1 MASSKLALSELN
13 TFDQILLLAFDIE
26 ALATASSR
34 YFKYIGADQFTLV
47 WIITDQDPIQYKTEP
62 NTLLSTQQEQLIY
75 QAYQQKTDI
84 QEIFGTQVHK
94 AIILTTGENY
104 CFFILYAFEET
115 AIDPQL
121 NSLWTDAQQ
130 KLAWACESVMQ
141 LLYLR
146 SDLDRLAK
154 AENLQRALFA
164 ISDLANSDKESQE
177 VLKEIHQII
186 GTLMYADNFLIVRYD
201 NKDESMRFIY
211 FVDSQ
216 DDILPNMDKKMY
228 KRDMPNSLT
237 LAMLQSGNPLHG
249 NSIDVIK
256 TINVEHDESLGPE
269 SHDWLGVPMANNGI
283 VVGGIVLQSYDLNHS
298 FSAEDQTLLTYV
310 AQHISIVLQ
319 RRDAHEELER
329 RVDERTTELQQ
340 EIAVRQR
347 AEQLQQALF
356 RIAEVSQSSVSM
368 DLFYASVHNIV
379 SELLHA
385 KNFYIAFLTQD
396 GLGLEFPYF
405 VDDRDKISGVRAL
418 GHGLTEYVIRTGKPV
433 CLNRSEIDS
442 LAKEGE
448 VTVSGAKSVSWL
460 GVPLLIGGQVNGVI
474 TLQSYSDEYHYKNED
489 KELVSFVAVHISNAL
504 ERRLAN
510 ENLRIAYAELEQ
522 RVHERTHELANTNVE
537 LRDQISVRERIEN
550 ALKHETLHDALTGL
564 PNRTQLLERLRNA
577 LTIYQND
584 SRKLFAVL
592 FLDLDRFKVV
602 NDSVGH
608 LVGDQLLIQVAKH
621 ISSCIRS
628 PDLIAR
634 LGGDEFAVL
643 LENIRD
649 QDYVTQIADRII
661 RALNVP
667 MRINGKEI
675 YTSASIGIAI
685 SDPRYHQPEELLRD
699 ADVAMY
705 RAKNSGRKRYAL
717 FDESLHEL
725 AINALEL
732 ENDLNRALPRNEF
745 LPHYQPIAQ
754 LKDGKII
761 GFEALIRWQ
770 HPHRGLL
777 KPSDFLTVAG
787 ETGNLEA
794 IDWQVYSQAC
804 KDFQSLSTIGSYIS
818 LNVSPMHLRDKS
830 FANRFLSM
838 LKQNKVET
846 KNIRL
851 EITEG
856 ALLEEPE
863 QVHDCLLQLQENGVL
878 TYLDDFGTGYSSLS
892 YLHRFPLAGIKIDRS
907 FVSALFKD
915 EVGGSSAIVRSI
927 CLMAESLGLDVIAEG
942 IETEDQLTQLQVLGL
957 NLGQGYYFAK
967 PISLQEI
974 CQRYCLSS

>member
-1 MASSKLALSELN
+1 MASSEHALSELN
-13 TFDQILLLAFDIE
+13 TFDQILLLAFDLE
-26 ALATASSR
+26 ALASASSR
-34 YFKYIGADQFTLV
+34 YFKHIGAKQFLLV
-47 WIITDQDPIQYKTEP
+47 WITVDQEPLHFQTES
-62 NTLLSTQQEQLIY
+62 NTQLNAQQAQLIQ
-75 QAYQQKTDI
+75 QAYQQKTDAKI
-84 QEIFGTQVHK
+84 ISAHHAHK
-94 AIILTTGENY
+94 ATILTAGENY
-104 CFFILYAFEET
+104 CFFMLYSFDENAD
-115 AIDPQL
+115 DPQL
-121 NSLWTDAQQ
+121 SMLWLDAQQ
-130 KLAWACESVMQ
+130 KLAWSCEAVMQ
-141 LLYLR
+141 LLHLR
-146 SDLDRLAK
+146 SDYERLTK
-154 AENLQRALFA
+154 AENLQQALFA
-164 ISDLANSDKESQE
+164 ISDLANSDKESQV
-177 VLKEIHQII
+177 VLQEIHQIV

-201 NKDESMRFIY
+201 HKDESMRFIY

-216 DDILPNMDKKMY
+216 DDILPDMDKKIY

-237 LAMLQSGNPLHG
+237 MAMLQRNNPLHG
-249 NSIDVIK
+249 NSLDLVTMLNLK
-256 TINVEHDESLGPE
+256 SDESIGPD
-269 SHDWLGVPMANNGI
+269 SHDWLGVPMINNAV
-283 VVGGIVLQSYDLNHS
+283 VVGGIVLQSYDLDHK
-298 FSAEDQTLLTYV
+298 FSDEDQALLVYV

-319 RRDAHEELER
+319 RRDAHDELER
-329 RVDERTTELQQ
+329 RVNERTLELQN

-356 RIAEVSQSSVSM
+356 RIAEVSQSTVSM

-379 SELLHA
+379 GELLHA
-385 KNFYIAFLTQD
+385 KNFYIAFLTAD
-396 GLGLEFPYF
+396 GQGLEFPYF
-405 VDDRDKISGVRAL
+405 VDEHDKVSGFRKL
-418 GHGLTEYVIRTGKPV
+418 GHGLTEYVIRNGKPV
-433 CLNRSEIDS
+433 CLNRNEIDL
-442 LAKEGE
+442 LAAQGE
-448 VTVSGAKSVSWL
+448 VTVSGSKSVSWL
-460 GVPLLIGGQVNGVI
+460 GVPLLIAGKVNGVI
-474 TLQSYSDEYHYKNED
+474 TLQSYSHDYQYKNED

-564 PNRTQLLERLRNA
+564 PNRTQLLERLDNA
-577 LTIYQND
+577 LNNYQND
-584 SRKLFAVL
+584 SRRLFAVL
-592 FLDLDRFKVV
+592 FLDLDRFKIV

-608 LVGDQLLIQVAKH
+608 LVGDQLLIQVAKC
-621 ISSCIRS
+621 ISSCIRA

-649 QDYVTQIADRII
+649 QEYVTQIADRII

-667 MRINGKEI
+667 MRIAGKELF
-675 YTSASIGIAI
+675 TSASIGIAI
-685 SDPRYHQPEELLRD
+685 SNKRYHQPEELLRD

-705 RAKNSGRKRYAL
+705 RAKNGGRKRYAL

-745 LPHYQPIAQ
+745 MPFYQSITQ
-754 LKDGKII
+754 LHDRKII

-770 HPHRGLL
+770 HPQRGLL
-777 KPSDFLTVAG
+777 KPSEFLSVAG

-794 IDWQVYSQAC
+794 IDWQIYAQAC
-804 KDFQSLSTIGSYIS
+804 KDFHTLSSKGDYIS

-830 FANRFLSM
+830 FAKRFLAL
-838 LKQNKVET
+838 LKQSQVET
-846 KNIRL
+846 RNIRL

-856 ALLEEPE
+856 ALLEDPE
-863 QVHDCLLQLQENGVL
+863 QVHDCLLLLQENGVL

-927 CLMAESLGLDVIAEG
+927 CLMAESLGLAVIAEG
-942 IETEDQLTQLQVLGL
+942 IETEEQLEQLRVLGL
-957 NLGQGYYFAK
+957 TLGQGYYFSR
-967 PISLQEI
+967 PVSLQEI
-974 CQRYCLSS
+974 CLPTNA